1 MEFTQLFSA
10 LAVVLVAIM
19 AVFGLVTVW
28 NNEYGST
35 LGQDAQLNASLNNIT
50 NLLKTDFV
58 NKGVEYGESTQPNE
72 GQGTDTDQQ
81 DSMIK
86 RALRSI
92 GLIDDL
98 VGLIP
103 ALIRDGAAALNIPS
117 IYANIGVALFWIV
130 FTITLAYLLI
140 MGVRSLF

>member
-1 MEFTQLFSA
+1 MEFTQLFSG

-19 AVFGLVTVW
+19 AIFGLVAVW

-35 LGQDAQLNASLNNIT
+35 LGQDARLNASLNNIT
-50 NLLKTDFV
+50 ELLKSDFV
-58 NKGVEYGESTQPNE
+58 DKGVEYGESTQAAE
-72 GQGTDTDQQ
+72 GQGTSTDQQ

-98 VGLIP
+98 VGLVP
-103 ALIRDGAAALNIPS
+103 ALIRDGAAAINLPT
-117 IYANIGVALFWIV
+117 IYADIGVSLFWIV
-130 FTITLAYLLI
+130 FAITLTYLLI
-140 MGVRSLF
+140 MGVRSIL